1 MSVWHNLIPEF
12 NFEQMVLAPWTTDFD
27 QYAWILLMGFC
38 VAFACGLVGNFIVV
52 RRMAL
57 VGDAISHS
65 LLPGIVLAF
74 MFTASMAIPVMLIGA
89 MVAGVATT
97 LLIELIH
104 KHSRVKTD
112 AALGIVFSLF
122 FAIGVILINVFISRV
137 HFDSECVLYGAIEY
151 LPLAE
156 LVSLGGVAVPLPI
169 LMMACVA
176 MLVLALVICLYKE
189 LVVTSFDPGLARSLG
204 MSVGAYHYGLMA
216 ILSVVIV
223 CAFEAVGVILVIAML
238 IFPAATAAL
247 LSDRLPVML
256 ALSFVLAIMYSIGG
270 LHLALILDSNIAG
283 SIAVVAFGLFG
294 LVWLG
299 SPRRGLV
306 VRWYR
311 FLRESNFSS

>member
-1 MSVWHNLIPEF
+1 MAWRELIPDF
-12 NFEQMVLAPWTTDFD
+12 DFEQMVLAPWTTDFD
-27 QYAWILLMGFC
+27 QYVWILVMGFC

-74 MFTASMAIPVMLIGA
+74 IFTSSMTIPVMLIGA

-122 FAIGVILINVFISRV
+122 FAIGVILINVFINQV
-137 HFDSECVLYGAIEY
+137 HFDAECVLYGAIEY

-156 LVSLGGVAVPLPI
+156 WVHLGGLEVPLPI
-169 LMMACVA
+169 LTMACVA
-176 MLVLALVICLYKE
+176 LLVLGLVIALYKE
-189 LVVTSFDPGLARSLG
+189 LVVTSFDAGLARSLG
-204 MSVGAYHYGLMA
+204 ISVGTYHYGLMA
-216 ILSVVIV
+216 VLSVVIV

-256 ALSFVLAIMYSIGG
+256 ALSVVLAALYAVGG
-270 LHLALILDSNIAG
+270 LHLSLVLDSNIAG
-283 SIAVVAFGLFG
+283 AIAVVAFGVFG
-294 LVWLG
+294 LVWLA
-299 SPRRGLV
+299 SPRRGLMA
-306 VRWYR
+306 RWYR
-311 FLRESNFSS
+311 VLRN